1 MGQMMSLAEIEAQF
15 QSEWVLI
22 EDPQT
27 TDTLQVMGGTVV
39 WHSKDRDE
47 EYRKV
52 RELRPLHHAILYT
65 GKKMKMPK
73 DMAIIL

>member
-1 MGQMMSLAEIEAQF
+1 MDQVMSLPEIEVQS
-15 QSEWVLI
+15 QSESVLI

-27 TDTLQVMGGTVV
+27 TDTLQVMGGRVL

-47 EYRKV
+47 IYRKA
-52 RELRPLHHAILYT
+52 RELQPLHHAILYT
-65 GKKMKMPK
+65 GKMPK

>member
-1 MGQMMSLAEIEAQF
+1 VNQVMSLVEIEAQF

-27 TDTLQVMGGTVV
+27 TDTLQVMGGRVL
-39 WHSKDRDE
+39 WHSSDRDE
-47 EYRKV
+47 VYRKV
-52 RELRPLHHAILYT
+52 RELQPLHHAILYT
-65 GKKMKMPK
+65 GKMPK